1 MFGNLYKE
9 RETKFFIVK
18 SANRENLELAFEHKV
33 WATTTLNE
41 TRWNEAFMVIM
52 INISIVYHT
61 SVFASSYCL
70 IKSKL
75 FGDLKCNRS
84 CFILIV

>member
-41 TRWNEAFMVIM
+41 TRWNEAFMVFM
-52 INISIVYHT
+52 INISIVYYT
-61 SVFASSYCL
+61 SYSQVVTASLKVSCL
-70 IKSKL
+70 
-75 FGDLKCNRS
+75 
-84 CFILIV
+84 VT